1 MAIQK
6 LDNRWGAVFNKGD
19 AAAVVAIYIED
30 AHVLPAG
37 ALMAPGPDDSQKFW
51 AAMQQLYDVNWTA
64 VDVKTPRAR
73 LSTRDWHPHLQNKG
87 RDAVG

>member
-37 ALMAPGPDDSQKFW
+37 ALMAQGSAKFW
-51 AAMQQLYDVNWTA
+51 AAMQQLCGVNCTA
-64 VDVKTPRAR
+64 VDVKNPRAR
-73 LSTRDWHPHLQNKG
+73 LSARDWHPHLQNKG
-87 RDAVG
+87 RDTVG

>member
-1 MAIQK
+1 MPALAQNKMAIQK

-37 ALMAPGPDDSQKFW
+37 ALMA
-51 AAMQQLYDVNWTA
+51 
-64 VDVKTPRAR
+64 
-73 LSTRDWHPHLQNKG
+73 
-87 RDAVG
+87 